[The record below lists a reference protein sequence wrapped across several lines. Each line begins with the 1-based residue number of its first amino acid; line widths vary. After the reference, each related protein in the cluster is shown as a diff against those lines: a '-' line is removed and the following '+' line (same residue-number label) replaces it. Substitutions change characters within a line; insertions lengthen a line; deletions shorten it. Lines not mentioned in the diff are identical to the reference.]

1 MNPAEMKKPQ
11 RSNVGAFENVII
23 LEKNHMANS
32 SAAAAQIKPSA
43 RICAATGN
51 HSFEMCGGGNRLF
64 QVTPGIPVEDAL
76 ESASC
81 ILSEMK
87 DYLVVAADGDADLS
101 KAACWLLLRLTA
113 EAKAVIDGLNAG
125 LEDAA

>member
-1 MNPAEMKKPQ
+1 MKSLKSKSPGEQ
-11 RSNVGAFENVII
+11 ARAFGGNVII

-32 SAAAAQIKPSA
+32 SAAAHQIKPSA
-43 RICAATGN
+43 RISAATGN

-87 DYLVVAADGDADLS
+87 EYLVVAADGDADLS